1 MNSRK
6 KQQKGRATALAER
19 RAAALL
25 EMEGGGACVP
35 AGDRRRSAPQG
46 RQRRGRDV
54 LGGNGTDGGL
64 TALTEADGG
73 RSARQVGVGPWMT
86 ILRC

>member
-6 KQQKGRATALAER
+6 IQQKGRAAALAER

-25 EMEGGGACVP
+25 EMEGGNACVP
-35 AGDRRRSAPQG
+35 AGDSRLSAPQG
-46 RQRRGRDV
+46 RQRQGRDV

-64 TALTEADGG
+64 TALTEEDGG
-73 RSARQVGVGPWMT
+73 AQRTSS
-86 ILRC
+86 